1 KNLDVEFPLVLIS
14 DKKSDQKI
22 LRRNYIGKNLDVE
35 FPLVLISD
43 KKSDK
48 KRLRCNYMA
57 KNLDVNFPLVL
68 TSNKKCNQ
76 KRKLCIEFERRRR
89 KNKTTIIKDIAN
101 KLPDL
106 TNIEKNLSKLTVLK
120 NALKF
125 IEKSNQD
132 MQRILNENEILR
144 KEKNLYLNYIIQ

>member
-1 KNLDVEFPLVLIS
+1 LTS

-22 LRRNYIGKNLDVE
+22 LRRNYIGKNLDDE
-35 FPLVLISD
+35 
-43 KKSDK
+43 
-48 KRLRCNYMA
+48 
-57 KNLDVNFPLVL
+57 FPLVL
-68 TSNKKCNQ
+68 TSNKKCD
-76 KRKLCIEFERRRR
+76 KKKLRHNYTA
-89 KNKTTIIKDIAN
+89 KNLDDIAN

-106 TNIEKNLSKLTVLK
+106 TNIKKNLSKLTVLK

-125 IEKSNQD
+125 IEKSDQD